1 VFYFFKFLDLDFFA
15 HYRDTHSVCWQ
26 FLFIFFLPVDYFSA
40 SLHENLVFLQQSL
53 LKTLLVFA
61 LQAAEC
67 ADHIVTVLVSA
78 FEMVPEIVGVRIGQ
92 VAVRTNEGTD
102 MSDKVMLFVY
112 AGAGS
117 LLGMSLGFFVFD
129 NVFVLACYRIKTHP
143 D

>member
-1 VFYFFKFLDLDFFA
+1 
-15 HYRDTHSVCWQ
+15 
-26 FLFIFFLPVDYFSA
+26 
-40 SLHENLVFLQQSL
+40 
-53 LKTLLVFA
+53 
-61 LQAAEC
+61 
-67 ADHIVTVLVSA
+67 
-78 FEMVPEIVGVRIGQ
+78 MVPEIVGVRIGQ

-143 D
+143 DWAEFCEGAEEGASQLIDIVVELIGAGDEFALGWFDCQLYLAKIFFVEEDVN